1 MGEPALRPAALPPAV
16 VLCGGLGTRLRSVLA
31 DRPKA
36 LAEVGG
42 VPFLDVLLAGL
53 ERQGVRHAVLAA
65 GYLGDQLRAHV
76 ESYEAGRAMRVDVV
90 EEPAPLGTAGA
101 LRFAQHRAGLDGRF
115 LALNGDTL
123 FTGAVARLADAHATA
138 TDGRTTTLALVP
150 PPGGDRFGR
159 VALGA
164 DGHPA
169 AFEEKSAAPGGWT
182 NAGVYVIEPDTLA
195 SLHPGEAASLERDVL
210 PTLVGRGL
218 AAVTYPEAT
227 FLDIGTPDSLAAAAT
242 FLQTHP
248 VP

>member
-1 MGEPALRPAALPPAV
+1 VGDVVLPPAV
-16 VLCGGLGTRLRSVLA
+16 VLCGGLGTRLRSVVS

-53 ERQGVRHAVLAA
+53 ERQGVRDAVLAA
-65 GYLGDQLRAHV
+65 GYLGDQLRSHV
-76 ESYEAGRAMRVDVV
+76 ESYEAGRTMRVQVV

-101 LRFAQHRAGLDGRF
+101 IRFAQHRAGLAGRI

-123 FTGAVARLADAHATA
+123 FTGSIARLAGAHAAA
-138 TDGRTTTLALVP
+138 TDGRAVTLALVP

-164 DGHPA
+164 DGHVT
-169 AFEEKSAAPGGWT
+169 AFEEKSDAPGGWT
-182 NAGVYVIEPDTLA
+182 NAGVYILEPEAL
-195 SLHPGEAASLERDVL
+195 SRLLPGEAASLERDVL
-210 PTLVGRGL
+210 PALVGRGL
-218 AAVTYPEAT
+218 ATVTYPEAT
-227 FLDIGTPDSLAAAAT
+227 FLDIGTPDSLASAAT

-248 VP
+248 LP